1 MALESTSAAFQ
12 TAAIPSQLPAR
23 EKAKGPVVIDTGPF
37 QSSEQSLKAWRQ
49 QRLWY
54 CGSVLAE
61 RAANRCSIWLPEL
74 NREFRPFMTVSMR
87 FVTEDPNDPRRFC
100 PQVSRPR
107 PASRQTLGAAG
118 MFARISNSSHWRR
131 ATVRFTAGGL
141 DSLRGIRRPI
151 GAMRP

>member
-1 MALESTSAAFQ
+1 MLRAPRAGRVALESTSAAFQ

-49 QRLWY
+49 QRLGY

-61 RAANRCSIWLPEL
+61 RPANRCSIWLPEL
-74 NREFRPFMTVSMR
+74 NREFRPFMTVSLK
-87 FVTEDPNDPRRFC
+87 FGAEGSFDPPCFG

-118 MFARISNSSHWRR
+118 MFARISNSSH
-131 ATVRFTAGGL
+131 
-141 DSLRGIRRPI
+141 
-151 GAMRP
+151 